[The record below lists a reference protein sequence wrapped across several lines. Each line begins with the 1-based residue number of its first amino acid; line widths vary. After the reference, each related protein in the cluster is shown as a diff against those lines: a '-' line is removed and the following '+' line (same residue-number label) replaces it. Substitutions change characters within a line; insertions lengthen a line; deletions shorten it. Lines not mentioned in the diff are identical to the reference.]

1 MYENKIVIENVS
13 IEKNRINYHY
23 TISGE
28 WLDCFKEDEQF
39 YIEYSID
46 VSSIPI
52 SIAVV
57 PLLANLLPM
66 AWICNAEIITPVCDR
81 AFYESIPNLKKGY
94 IDMYP
99 MMEFAGNIIV
109 KQLEENHSGTD
120 GGTATFFSGGVDAF
134 DTLVSHVNEHPTLIT
149 LWGADVKFED
159 EIGWNNVLNHLYSTS
174 KNFGIDVVVVKS
186 CFRRYLNENILNRKV
201 AKDNWW
207 HGFQHG
213 IGLLSHAAPIAYI
226 MKKDIIYIAASYTV
240 SDKGKYTCASDPTI
254 DNYLRFCDTHI
265 VHDGYNHSRQD
276 KINNIINFSK
286 SNKTEVKIRVC
297 WEAEGGKN
305 CCNCEKCWRT
315 ILGIYSAGEDP
326 QKYGFHFDDFS
337 KICNVIKEKSYLMRH
352 NRFYFYKEIQKVLH
366 KNYSRESIDS
376 SLLWF
381 YDINIENLGKEC
393 LLKRAIRR
401 LKRLLK

>member
-1 MYENKIVIENVS
+1 MSDNKIVIEHVS

-28 WLDCFKEDEQF
+28 WQDCFKENEQF

-46 VSSIPI
+46 VSSVPL
-52 SIAVV
+52 SVAVV

-66 AWICNAEIITPVCDR
+66 AWVCDAEIVSPVCDR
-81 AFYESIPNLKKGY
+81 AFYESIPGFKRGY
-94 IDMYP
+94 VEMYP
-99 MMEFAGNIIV
+99 MMEFTGNIIV
-109 KQLEENHSGTD
+109 EQLEENHSGTD
-120 GGTATFFSGGVDAF
+120 GGAATFFSGGVDAF
-134 DTLVSHVNEHPTLIT
+134 DTLVSHENEHPTLIT

-159 EIGWNNVLNHLYSTS
+159 EIGWNNVLDHLYSTS
-174 KNFGIDVVVVKS
+174 NNFGVDVVVVKS
-186 CFRRYLNENILNRKV
+186 CFRRYLNENVLNRKI

-226 MKKDIIYIAASYTV
+226 MKKDIIYIAASYTI

-276 KINNIINFSK
+276 KINNIIDFSR
-286 SNKTEVKIRVC
+286 NRGTEVKIRVC
-297 WEAEGGKN
+297 WEAVGGTN

-315 ILGIYSAGEDP
+315 LLGIYSAGENP
-326 QKYGFHFDDFS
+326 QKYGFHFDSFS
-337 KICNVIKEKSYLMRH
+337 EICSIIKKNSYLMRH
-352 NRFYFYKEIQKVLH
+352 NRFYFYDEIQKELR
-366 KNYSRESIDS
+366 KNYSYESIDP

-381 YDINIENLGKEC
+381 YDIAIKDLGKEC
-393 LLKRAIRR
+393 LLKKVIRR